1 MFSRQHHEDPMM
13 GQLRAEIAGLDARL
27 AADVTGIDDGGDPVS
42 RQALSDA
49 GERMQAARGMK
60 ASATTVG
67 ELRIVC
73 RPPRWLRMI
82 AWTWAEDLWSIC
94 GPSVVH
100 SPDTTVLH

>member
-49 GERMQAARGMK
+49 GERMPGRPGDEGERHDGRRAAHRL
-60 ASATTVG
+60 STAT
-67 ELRIVC
+67 L
-73 RPPRWLRMI
+73 
-82 AWTWAEDLWSIC
+82 AEDDRVDV
-94 GPSVVH
+94 G
-100 SPDTTVLH
+100 